1 MTEQPQVT
9 KQCRKCLQT
18 LPLLSFAGRQNTC
31 TTCRDAQ
38 RARTVERKE
47 HVAFTPA
54 LAEKIC
60 DLVSMGST
68 ITEIAEM
75 SGMPTARQI
84 VSWRRRHEEFRDA
97 YELARVARAD
107 ARSDRVDQALRD
119 LRDGK
124 ISAADCRAI
133 VETELKLAAL
143 ENPSRYNP
151 ATKVQQELS
160 GPGGAPLQLSV
171 VDDASLIKA
180 ARWIADLL
188 SRADA
193 VPVIDI
199 KPADVKPEDQ
209 AA

>member
-1 MTEQPQVT
+1 MTSAPTPT
-9 KQCRKCLQT
+9 KFCRKCSAEK
-18 LPLLSFAGRQNTC
+18 PLVAFRGRQNTC
-31 TTCRDAQ
+31 IQCVDAAK
-38 RARTVERKE
+38 ARTLERKD
-47 HVAFTPA
+47 AISYTPA
-54 LAEKIC
+54 LGEKIC

-68 ITEIAEM
+68 ITEIAAM

-84 VSWRRRHEEFRDA
+84 VAWRRRHEEFRDA
-97 YELARVARAD
+97 YEQARVARAD

-143 ENPSRYNP
+143 ENPGRYNP
-151 ATKVQQELS
+151 ATKVQQEVS
-160 GPGGAPLQLSV
+160 GPGGAPLAVHV
-171 VDDASLIKA
+171 VDDASLIQA
-180 ARWIADLL
+180 ARWVADIL
-188 SRADA
+188 SKADA

-199 KPADVKPEDQ
+199 KPEGK